1 MIFETILNK
10 LKKQKLLA
18 VLIDPENYSIPDLS
32 LRIEI
37 ADQQEVD
44 LILIG
49 GSMVSSNLYKPIETI
64 KSLTNIPVVLFPGSL
79 LQISENADGILLI
92 SMISGRN
99 PENLIGN
106 HVAAAPTLKKSG
118 LEILSTGYILIGNA
132 DDSAVGYM
140 SNTRAIPETKT
151 DIASAT
157 ALAGEMIGHKLIYL
171 EGGSGTGKPI
181 SAKMIAR
188 VKECI
193 SSPLFVGGGIRS
205 MKDAETAYAAGAD
218 ILVVGNAI
226 EKDPE
231 LITEISSA
239 RFLDYTGN

>member
-1 MIFETILNK
+1 MIFETIINK

-18 VLIDPENYSIPDLS
+18 VLIDPENYSNSELS

-37 ADQQEVD
+37 ADQHNVD

-49 GSMVSSNLYKPIETI
+49 GSLVSSNIHSPIETI

-92 SMISGRN
+92 SLISGRN

-106 HVAAAPTLKKSG
+106 HVAAALTLKKSG
-118 LEILSTGYILIGNA
+118 LEILSTGYMLIGNA

-157 ALAGEMIGHKLIYL
+157 ALAGEMLGHKLIYL
-171 EGGSGTGKPI
+171 EGGSGAGKPI
-181 SAKMIAR
+181 SAKMISS
-188 VKECI
+188 VKKCI
-193 SSPLFVGGGIRS
+193 STPLIVGGGIRS
-205 MKDAETAYAAGAD
+205 RKDAEASYAAGED

-226 EKDPE
+226 EKNPRFIE
-231 LITEISSA
+231 EISET
-239 RFLDYTGN
+239 RYLDYL

>member
-1 MIFETILNK
+1 MIYESILTK
-10 LKKQKLLA
+10 LKNQKLLA
-18 VLIDPENYSIPDLS
+18 VLIDPENYSKPELS
-32 LRIEI
+32 IRIKI
-37 ADQQEVD
+37 ADQQKVD

-49 GSMVSSNLYKPIETI
+49 GSLVSSNLHEPIETI
-64 KSLTNIPVVLFPGSL
+64 KSLTGIPVVLFPGNL

-92 SMISGRN
+92 SLISGRN

-140 SNTRAIPETKT
+140 SNTRAIPGTKT

-157 ALAGEMIGHKLIYL
+157 AIAGEMIGHKLIYL
-171 EGGSGTGKPI
+171 EGGSGAGKPI
-181 SAKMIAR
+181 SAKMIAA
-188 VKECI
+188 VKKCI
-193 SSPLFVGGGIRS
+193 SSPLIVGGGIRS
-205 MKDAETAYAAGAD
+205 RKNAEAAYAAGAD

-226 EKDPE
+226 EKHPY
-231 LITEISSA
+231 LIAEISKT
-239 RFLDYTGN
+239 RFLDYPRK